1 MAGIRRRLLIVIERG
16 ERQYLHR
23 LAPIRGTYFVED
35 EVAGIARVKTREIGV
50 QLKRIGGGIQLRL
63 MKEKFSLW
71 IASGKIAHHDV
82 AIVFAAGLAIA
93 DPISKTLKKRQRTL
107 SAAIVSA
114 ITDNRI

>member
-1 MAGIRRRLLIVIERG
+1 MPGIHGRLLIVLERG

-23 LAPIRGTYFVED
+23 LAPIGRTYSVEHK
-35 EVAGIARVKTREIGV
+35 VAGIAWVKTREIGV
-50 QLKRIGGGIQLRL
+50 QVQRVRGGIQLCL

-82 AIVFAAGLAIA
+82 AVVFAAGLAIA